1 MVSSLSRKQ
10 VMKEGEELVF
20 MQRSFFL
27 GINSIFFL
35 LPGCFK
41 LRLVLQRPEEGLA
54 GPRAAIQS
62 LLLAM
67 GMGFLYCEGEDLL
80 CTAELLHL
88 PQENVNW
95 TSQPLW
101 HCAKGSSTLQ
111 CELSMS
117 PALHIAGLGAQ
128 RSLLA

>member
-80 CTAELLHL
+80 CTVSYCTGELLHL

-95 TSQPLW
+95 TSQPL
-101 HCAKGSSTLQ
+101 
-111 CELSMS
+111 
-117 PALHIAGLGAQ
+117 
-128 RSLLA
+128 